1 MRSENRA
8 KDDESRMIVK
18 SSISRKIATDKE
30 KVSIEKQDRQREV
43 QLHSDLTLE
52 NMKKEVKQRIELE
65 YQQKINSLQLTGY
78 KNARDQ
84 QT

>member
-30 KVSIEKQDRQREV
+30 KVSIEKQDR
-43 QLHSDLTLE
+43 
-52 NMKKEVKQRIELE
+52 
-65 YQQKINSLQLTGY
+65 
-78 KNARDQ
+78 
-84 QT
+84 